1 MLDVGVIGV
10 GALGQHHA
18 RLYATLPDVHLVG
31 VCDVR
36 ADVGQ
41 AVADR
46 YGVEYF
52 ADWHQLATRV
62 SAVSLAV
69 PTREHCA
76 LATALLSQGKHVLV
90 EKPIAVTLEEAD
102 RMITAAEQAGVWL
115 QVGHLERFNPALQ
128 AAQALVRTPRFF
140 EIDRLNVF
148 TPRSLDIDVVAD
160 VMIHDLDLLRWFVT
174 APVAT
179 IHAVGVPALTDKVDI
194 ASARIEFADGCVANV
209 TASRVSLEKV
219 RKLRCFH
226 LGGYISVDCLA
237 QQVTA
242 LEVERSSERQP
253 QPMIASRPVSVV
265 AVEPLRA
272 ELEHFIACIR
282 TGQRPLVDGQAGR
295 AALEL
300 ALQVTEAIAAHARR
314 AGLMPSLMFQSNN

>member
-1 MLDVGVIGV
+1 MLQVGVIGA

-18 RLYATLPDVHLVG
+18 RLYASLPGVRLAG
-31 VCDVR
+31 VCDLR
-36 ADVGQ
+36 AEVGQ
-41 AVADR
+41 AVAAR
-46 YGVEYF
+46 YGAPYF
-52 ADWHQLATRV
+52 ADWRDLAARV
-62 SAVSLAV
+62 SAVSLVV
-69 PTREHCA
+69 PTRDHCA
-76 LATALLSQGKHVLV
+76 LTVALLSQGKHVLV
-90 EKPIAVTLEEAD
+90 EKPIAVTLDEAD
-102 RMITAAEQAGVWL
+102 QMIAAAERAGAHL

-160 VMIHDLDLLRWFVT
+160 VMIHDLDLLRWFVA

-179 IHAVGVPALTDKVDI
+179 IHAVGVPALTEKVDI

-209 TASRVSLEKV
+209 TASRVSLDKV

-226 LGGYISVDCLA
+226 AGGYVSVDCLA

-242 LEVERSSERQP
+242 LEVARASGAQP
-253 QPMIASRPVSVV
+253 RPTISPRPVAV
-265 AVEPLRA
+265 ASDEPLRA
-272 ELEHFIACIR
+272 ELEDFIRAIR
-282 TGQRPLVDGQAGR
+282 DGRPPLVDGQAGR

-300 ALQVTEAIAAHARR
+300 ALRVSAAIADHARR
-314 AGLMPSLMFQSNN
+314 AGLAP

>member
-1 MLDVGVIGV
+1 MVEVGVIGV

-18 RLYATLPDVHLVG
+18 RLYAELTGVRLVG
-31 VCDVR
+31 VCDLR

-46 YGVEYF
+46 YGVAYF
-52 ADWHQLATRV
+52 ADWRELAAKV
-62 SAVSLAV
+62 AAVSLAV
-69 PTREHCA
+69 PTREHCS
-76 LATALLSQGKHVLV
+76 LAVELLSQGKHVLV
-90 EKPIAVTLEEAD
+90 EKPIAATLEEAD
-102 RMITAAEQAGVWL
+102 QMIATAEQAGVQL

-128 AAQALVRTPRFF
+128 AAYALVRTPRFF

-160 VMIHDLDLLRWFVT
+160 VMIHDLDLLRWFV
-174 APVAT
+174 AAPPVA
-179 IHAVGVPALTDKVDI
+179 IHAVGVPALTEKVDI

-226 LGGYISVDCLA
+226 LGGYVSVDCLA

-242 LEVERSSERQP
+242 LEVVRPSKTQP
-253 QPMIASRPVSVV
+253 QPAITSRPVTVV
-265 AVEPLRA
+265 AEEPLRA
-272 ELEHFIACIR
+272 ELEHFIACVR
-282 TGQRPLVDGQAGR
+282 DGRRPLVDGYAGR

-314 AGLMPSLMFQSNN
+314 AGLVP

>member
-18 RLYATLPDVHLVG
+18 RLYAALPGVRLVG
-31 VCDVR
+31 VCDLR
-36 ADVGQ
+36 ADVGK

-46 YGVEYF
+46 CGAAYF
-52 ADWHQLATRV
+52 ADWRRLAEQV
-62 SAVSLAV
+62 AAVSLAV
-69 PTREHCA
+69 PTRDHCA
-76 LATALLSQGKHVLV
+76 LAVALLAQGKHVLV
-90 EKPIAVTLEEAD
+90 EKPMAATLEEAD
-102 RMITAAEQAGVWL
+102 RMIAAAEQAGVWL

-128 AAQALVRTPRFF
+128 AAHALVRTPRFF

-160 VMIHDLDLLRWFVT
+160 VMIHDLDLLRWFVA
-174 APVAT
+174 APVTT
-179 IHAVGVPALTDKVDI
+179 IHAVGVPALTEKVDI

-226 LGGYISVDCLA
+226 LGGYVSVDCLA

-242 LEVERSSERQP
+242 LEVGRVSETQP
-253 QPMIASRPVSVV
+253 QPAITSRPVAV
-265 AVEPLRA
+265 AAAEPLRA
-272 ELEHFIACIR
+272 ELEHFVACIR
-282 TGQRPLVDGQAGR
+282 EGRPPLVDGRAGR

-300 ALQVTEAIAAHARR
+300 ALQVTEAVAAHARR
-314 AGLMPSLMFQSNN
+314 AGLVR